1 MLKDVG
7 IGLVFLAVISLF
19 SSSSS
24 ADWRSEAQV
33 IAEVFNYIEQDY
45 LYPVDLTKCRFDM
58 LKELSRRNPDP
69 VKSGEG
75 SKDDPVNFVCLD
87 RHSGFSTP
95 DETRMTSEEM
105 SGHFGGVGLQIEP
118 RNGKVVV
125 VSPMEDAPAAKAG
138 ILAGDIV
145 VAVRQEN
152 EAKAAPVTDAT
163 DAAKRIRGPVGT
175 KVFVTIERAGKS
187 FEVMLVR
194 ADIASSAVKVST
206 LPDGTGY
213 IRVSGFTDTAADDLE
228 AALKTFQK
236 NGPNPKVILD
246 FRNNPGGYL
255 HSALEMLYYFS
266 KNPDDIM
273 ATQRFKRS
281 EKIDRIKDWDGEF
294 MEPGTKRVKTAGEYA
309 HYRVAILVNGGSASA
324 SEIFAGT
331 MKDWGFAVVGEK
343 SFGKGVGQSVLQLSD
358 NSSFRLTTFEFL
370 VGNSKTKIQEIG
382 VNPTHMVTDTRSTID
397 ISDEKVFAGKTD
409 EEKLRMFQEA
419 SRSLK
424 DNTGTDKD
432 AQFMKARELLK

>member
-145 VAVRQEN
+145 VAVRQGHRCN
-152 EAKAAPVTDAT
+152 GC
-163 DAAKRIRGPVGT
+163 R
-175 KVFVTIERAGKS
+175 
-187 FEVMLVR
+187 
-194 ADIASSAVKVST
+194 
-206 LPDGTGY
+206 
-213 IRVSGFTDTAADDLE
+213 
-228 AALKTFQK
+228 KTYS
-236 NGPNPKVILD
+236 
-246 FRNNPGGYL
+246 R
-255 HSALEMLYYFS
+255 
-266 KNPDDIM
+266 
-273 ATQRFKRS
+273 
-281 EKIDRIKDWDGEF
+281 
-294 MEPGTKRVKTAGEYA
+294 
-309 HYRVAILVNGGSASA
+309 
-324 SEIFAGT
+324 
-331 MKDWGFAVVGEK
+331 
-343 SFGKGVGQSVLQLSD
+343 
-358 NSSFRLTTFEFL
+358 
-370 VGNSKTKIQEIG
+370 
-382 VNPTHMVTDTRSTID
+382 
-397 ISDEKVFAGKTD
+397 
-409 EEKLRMFQEA
+409 A
-419 SRSLK
+419 SRNEGVRH
-424 DNTGTDKD
+424 D
-432 AQFMKARELLK
+432 